1 MTTRDLELLD
11 LLRDEP
17 ELLAVADAVAT
28 TQRRRRMLR
37 PLLAIPVLAAALIA
51 VALFAPRQG
60 SGPGLT
66 ARALAAV
73 GDKPVLHA
81 VVREERPVGWYLV
94 DLSTGARTAPRLTV
108 ETEMWYDRSR
118 GLEHKVTRTNGRLT
132 DDVLQ
137 TPDGVTSREGTVI
150 TCAWI
155 ARHPV
160 EATRKRVSCRLD
172 GENGTVPR
180 NVPEPAPIV
189 DPALAG
195 FVSGYRDALA
205 AGAVRKAG
213 EGEIRGRPVYWLEL
227 TLEQPRPPGADRDLE
242 PIRERVAVDRET
254 YRPLLVRAEH
264 GVSYEVATIET
275 VPAEDADFSKP
286 VPLPAEERISSGS
299 VVASE
304 EVGLDEAR
312 SVLGREAFWAGRQIE
327 GLELVHVEHQ
337 ILKTGYAR
345 STGLPPR
352 QTDGLELEYKS
363 GTAFL
368 VIHEAMAPSFAYRW
382 PTRDT
387 LWPVPPVGAVLIQP
401 FGWGFLHREGLY
413 VSIMSSL
420 GEDAV
425 LATARALEPIPG

>member
-17 ELLAVADAVAT
+17 ELLAIADAVAT
-28 TQRRRRMLR
+28 TQRRRRMRR
-37 PLLAIPVLAAALIA
+37 PLFAIPVLAAALIT
-51 VALFAPRQG
+51 VVLFAPWQG

-73 GDKPVLHA
+73 GDEPVLHA
-81 VVREERPVGWYLV
+81 VVREQRPVDWYLV
-94 DLSTGARTAPRLTV
+94 DLSTGARSAPPLTV
-108 ETEMWYDRSR
+108 ETELWYDRSR
-118 GLEHKVTRTNGRLT
+118 GLEHKLTRTNGRLT
-132 DDVLQ
+132 EDELQ
-137 TPDGVTSREGTVI
+137 TPDGVTTRGGPVF

-160 EATRKRVSCRLD
+160 EATRERVSCRLD

-180 NVPEPAPIV
+180 KVPEPAPIV
-189 DPALAG
+189 DPALGG

-205 AGAVRKAG
+205 AGTVREGG
-213 EGEIRGRPVYWLEL
+213 EGEIDGRPVSWLEL

-264 GVSYEVATIET
+264 GVSYEVVTIET
-275 VPAEDADFSKP
+275 VAAQDADFSKP
-286 VPLPAEERISSGS
+286 VPLPAEERVSSGT
-299 VVASE
+299 VVAWE
-304 EVGLDEAR
+304 EVGLHEAR
-312 SVLGREAFWAGRQIE
+312 SVLRRQALWAGRQIE

-345 STGLPPR
+345 NTGLAPR
-352 QTDGLELEYKS
+352 QSEGLELEYKS
-363 GTAFL
+363 GAAFL
-368 VIHEAMAPSFAYRW
+368 TIQEATEPSFAYRW
-382 PTRDT
+382 ATPDR
-387 LWPVPPVGAVLIQP
+387 LWSVPPVGAVRIQP

-420 GEDAV
+420 GEQAV
-425 LATARALEPIPG
+425 LAAAKALEPIPG